1 MRAPPILPI
10 TAVAVVGV
18 LAMSGLNAIDK
29 APKLLQQAKAFA
41 EGAKPADPAAKPA
54 EGQTALPG
62 QTPAGQTPASGQQPG
77 APNLPVAC
85 AVSPTDLAKEAGL
98 SPSELQALQN
108 LSARRGQL
116 DDREKAL
123 ETQIEL
129 LNAADAKVEAKL
141 AALTKLKS
149 DVQALLGQ
157 ADAQSQGEVDRMVI
171 VYSKMKP
178 KDAAAIITTLDDKI
192 RVPIAAKMKEK
203 DLSAILSQMPT
214 LEAKKLTELLANRF
228 ADAKR
233 MSEALTNPPPE
244 PVPPD
249 AQAQAQP
256 PQKPAKGKSA
266 SAKKGG

>member
-54 EGQTALPG
+54 DGQTALPG

-85 AVSPTDLAKEAGL
+85 AVSPTD
-98 SPSELQALQN
+98 
-108 LSARRGQL
+108 
-116 DDREKAL
+116 
-123 ETQIEL
+123 
-129 LNAADAKVEAKL
+129 
-141 AALTKLKS
+141 
-149 DVQALLGQ
+149 
-157 ADAQSQGEVDRMVI
+157 
-171 VYSKMKP
+171 
-178 KDAAAIITTLDDKI
+178 
-192 RVPIAAKMKEK
+192 
-203 DLSAILSQMPT
+203 
-214 LEAKKLTELLANRF
+214 LANRF

-256 PQKPAKGKSA
+256 PQKPAKGKTA